1 MGCEQGVARC
11 VRLSTT
17 ERAGWCRPFGVG
29 DARDDRIAELA
40 VQIASLTATVAEQA
54 ELIAKLTADN
64 IKLTADNVKLTA
76 DNVKLAADNSELRAR
91 LGMNSRNSSKPP
103 SSDGYGKPAPKSR
116 RARSENK
123 PGKQPGDPGRHLAQ
137 RADPD
142 ATATHSPA
150 ACESC
155 GQDLSD
161 AEVTAITRRQVFD
174 LPPVTLFCTEHRAER
189 RRCACG
195 AETTATF
202 PAEATAPACYGPALR
217 AYVCYLV
224 TRQHIPI
231 ARVAELLRDSYGAT
245 VSTGTI
251 VAMVEEGAAML
262 ESFLARIKDLLVGS
276 EVVHADETG
285 LRVEAVLKWVHSAST
300 GELTLYHLDD
310 KRGTIAMDAM
320 GVLEHLTGVV
330 VHDGWAPYR
339 KYNNA
344 THALCNAHHL
354 RELDAAG
361 ETDGQS
367 WATEMTAL
375 LADTW
380 QCVLTAKAG
389 GAGALAGDDL
399 QRIRAAY
406 QAIIVAGHAANPPPA
421 PTGKRGHPKRSKAA
435 NLLRRLDLHAD
446 DVLRF
451 TTNFAVPFDNNVAE
465 RDIRMVK
472 VHQKVS
478 GGFRSIDGAEAFLAF
493 RSYLSTATKQGVNLL
508 DALQGLF
515 NANPWIPAA
524 PSTTS

>member
-1 MGCEQGVARC
+1 MRAIIHHEARAVEYTWGVPTR
-11 VRLSTT
+11 STYDEL
-17 ERAGWCRPFGVG
+17 EREN
-29 DARDDRIAELA
+29 AELRALA
-40 VQIASLTATVAEQA
+40 VTQAGLIERLTVEVA
-54 ELIAKLTADN
+54 
-64 IKLTADNVKLTA
+64 
-76 DNVKLAADNSELRAR
+76 ELRAR
-91 LGMNSRNSSKPP
+91 LDMNSRNSSKPP
-103 SSDGYGKPAPKSR
+103 STDGYAKPAPKSR
-116 RARSENK
+116 RARSGKK

-155 GQDLSD
+155 GKDLSD

-174 LPPVTLFCTEHRAER
+174 LPPVALFCTEHRAER
-189 RRCACG
+189 RRCSCG

-202 PAEATAPACYGPALR
+202 PPEATAPACYGPALR

-231 ARVAELLRDSYGAT
+231 ARVAELLRDSYGAP

-262 ESFLARIKDLLVGS
+262 EAFLARIKDLLVGS

-285 LRVEAVLKWVHSAST
+285 LRVEALLKWVHSAST
-300 GELTLYHLDD
+300 SELTLYHLDD

-320 GVLEHLTGVV
+320 GVLEHLTGVL

-339 KYNNA
+339 KYNNV

-354 RELDAAG
+354 RELDAVG
-361 ETDGQS
+361 ETEGQS

-375 LADTW
+375 LANTW
-380 QCVLTAKAG
+380 QFVLTAKG
-389 GAGALAGDDL
+389 EGRSALTGDDL
-399 QRIRAAY
+399 ERIRAAY

-435 NLLRRLDLHAD
+435 NLLRRLDLHTD

-451 TTNFAVPFDNNVAE
+451 ATNFAVPFDNNVAE

-493 RSYLSTATKQGVNLL
+493 RSYLSTAAKQGVNLL

-515 NANPWIPAA
+515 NANPWMPPG